1 MEEISSRFT
10 IQWLQVF
17 KVKYLLRSF
26 YIHIHL
32 EDTKNPCILGLFLSV
47 FLKIIWVLVL
57 GCVCV
62 YVHTRVYVGVRVYFC
77 ALFLMR
83 RFLFYSAKY
92 SRSGIFYTIIII
104 SPFPLHNLTHMF
116 PLRADLNFLQTS
128 KSVLAKM
135 LSF

>member
-1 MEEISSRFT
+1 MEEISSGFT

-17 KVKYLLRSF
+17 KVKYLLRSL
-26 YIHIHL
+26 YTHIHL
-32 EDTKNPCILGLFLSV
+32 EETKNLCILGLFLSV

-62 YVHTRVYVGVRVYFC
+62 YVHTRVCVYVYTSVHFFWCVDFFSTQPNIQDAEY
-77 ALFLMR
+77 
-83 RFLFYSAKY
+83 
-92 SRSGIFYTIIII
+92 FYTIII
-104 SPFPLHNLTHMF
+104 SPFPFHNLTHMF
-116 PLRADLNFLQTS
+116 PCHADFNFLQTS